1 MSKTMNGILA
11 IILVGFFPA
20 LTLYQHYNTA
30 DFTREGAV
38 FIAEDY
44 LKGAPTFNFDGIED

>member
-1 MSKTMNGILA
+1 MNGILA